1 MRKADSSPH
10 ELRYAHR
17 RVNRRSL
24 STMHI
29 HPQTWQWAALMLA
42 LLACVAVLVWLLRH
56 RRPTAEEMER
66 ERRLRLVSYGRLVDG
81 LLVELMEVP
90 VEESGKVLQGASST
104 RWMLL
109 YQYEIAGVTYEC
121 AQDVTALSEDVEP
134 GQIQVGLPCSVR
146 YQPGSPENSIVVAET
161 WSGLRNIAAPRGRR
175 GDFLRPHAR
184 VRRSTP
190 AIG

>member
-1 MRKADSSPH
+1 MRKADSCPRK
-10 ELRYAHR
+10 LRYAHR
-17 RVNRRSL
+17 RVMRGSL
-24 STMHI
+24 TTMHI
-29 HPQTWQWAALMLA
+29 NPQVWQWTALMLA
-42 LLACVAVLVWLLRH
+42 LTACVASLVWLLRH
-56 RRPTAEEMER
+56 RRPTAEELER

-90 VEESGKVLQGASST
+90 VEESGAALQSGPTT

-121 AQDVTALSEDVEP
+121 AQDVTALSEDVQP
-134 GQIQVGLPCSVR
+134 GRIQVGLPCSVR

-184 VRRSTP
+184 VSRSTP